1 MRNTPLH
8 VIRALP
14 FAVALSLA
22 MVATAPGCQPA
33 SDGAEPADRSGQLGA
48 SEAMQITIDTEAELS
63 QEQLHAIAQYIE
75 QNAAGDVGGA
85 KVKVHKDGDATELEV
100 VLMGSNLGDGAGLSD
115 QLKAQFPELASASI
129 AVGEAA
135 PEAEPMVHSDAED
148 PEVAR
153 QEIIEQLQEQG
164 VEGDIDVQ
172 VHDDEDG
179 KRQVEVKVKKE
190 LPE

>member
-14 FAVALSLA
+14 LAVALSLA
-22 MVATAPGCQPA
+22 MIGSGCQPA

-48 SEAMQITIDTEAELS
+48 SEAMQITIDTEAELT

-75 QNAAGDVGGA
+75 HNAAGEVGGA
-85 KVKVHKDGDATELEV
+85 KVKVHKDGDATEMEV
-100 VLMGSNLGDGAGLSD
+100 VLMGSNLGDGAGISD

-129 AVGEAA
+129 AVGEAEV
-135 PEAEPMVHSDAED
+135 EAEPMVHSDAED

-164 VEGDIDVQ
+164 VEGDIDVE

-190 LPE
+190 LSE